1 MARNKRADKF
11 VYEEGDLVFEDDPDL
26 EKAVDEEDA
35 ALMMGP
41 VHPLGRITDD
51 EDLPLIVESE
61 FTTEQQEMYKSA
73 FNDALTAMELRGLE
87 AMQSVLHASNIAWK
101 FVTGNPASVYED
113 WMRENWD
120 AFHGL
125 DTETADANVVPKV
138 MAKDADDETH
148 ADPGRAGR
156 IAGEESRS

>member
-26 EKAVDEEDA
+26 EKAVDE
-35 ALMMGP
+35 
-41 VHPLGRITDD
+41 
-51 EDLPLIVESE
+51 DLPLIVESE
-61 FTTEQQEMYKSA
+61 FTPEQQGMFKSA
-73 FNDALTAMELRGLE
+73 FNDALTAMELRGLPPTK
-87 AMQSVLHASNIAWK
+87 SVLHASNIAWK
-101 FVTGNPASVYED
+101 FVTGNEASVYEE
-113 WMRENWD
+113 WMREHWD
-120 AFHGL
+120 EFHGL
-125 DTETADANVVPKV
+125 DTETADANIVQIV